1 MANNAKFEVEIY
13 GNTAQFENSLKGINT
28 AMSALKSEAGG
39 LRNALR
45 LDPSNTTLMTKLQ
58 NNLAT
63 QLEQTKNKTAQLKT
77 ELAGID
83 KSTPDGQQKFLK
95 LSKAIQDSE
104 TRAGYLERDI
114 KNLDSSISSG
124 SFNLKLKT
132 DEAESSLSRVKTGFG
147 SLKTIAIGALLEI
160 GSKIANTVQGKFGD
174 WIGGAVDTQKAM
186 ISLKNTMNFSGN
198 VGEYDSLSS
207 RMKKLAIDTNA
218 NASDTL
224 KLATTFVGLGSSA
237 EVSGNKVDNLV
248 RANQAFGGTS
258 EDLKGVALAYSQMS
272 ASGKVSAE
280 NINQLTDNNTAL
292 GASLKKTVMQ
302 MNPQLAQF
310 GSFAEAS
317 SKGKVSV
324 EMLDKAMEQ
333 LGKAGAGGT
342 ETMKDSFDSLDETIS
357 NALLPALD
365 AITPIITG
373 IVDSIAAG
381 IPKVIEWFSKLW
393 KIIKTPITGVFDGIM
408 KSIPVVIRWFSDLW
422 DAIGASGS
430 LQILKK
436 AFDSLK
442 ETFDILGSALKPVTD
457 SITSFFAGD
466 SKNVGGSI
474 DVISGAF
481 KLLSETIKGISDAL
495 KNIAK
500 TLTGVGN
507 ESELART
514 GVVGLTGA
522 FAGFAVASII
532 LSVVNALKGVKSAI
546 ETARISMMLLNDVIK
561 ANAFVIIV
569 TLIIAVVSALVY
581 FFTQTK
587 MGKEIWKNFTDWL
600 LKTWESIK
608 TFFSGLGTWFSNLW
622 TGISDAFS
630 SAWEGVTGFL
640 GGIVDGIKGFF
651 SGLGTWFGELW
662 TGITTIF
669 TNIWTT
675 VTTTVQ
681 SVVTSIITF
690 FQPLIDFFSA
700 TFGFIGAV
708 IDLAWNLILLG
719 AKLVWDGIV
728 AIFSAVV
735 GFFTPIFSAVGS
747 FIGSVF
753 GAIGSFAQG
762 AWNVIVSVFSVV
774 AAWFGSIFS
783 AVSSVVS
790 SVFSAIGGFAS
801 NAWSGITGVFSAVG
815 SWFSGIFNGVSS
827 AVSSVFNAFGG
838 FAQTAWNGITS
849 VFGKVGSW
857 FADIFNGISTTVS
870 NVFGGIT
877 RTIEGVTKTIS
888 GITDKVKGL
897 LGGSSIVLQREFV
910 DLKAKGLTQNSS
922 AIENRYNNSFTIN
935 AGNQDPTAIARA
947 VKREFELGR
956 A

>member
-13 GNTAQFENSLKGINT
+13 GNTALFENSLKGINS
-28 AMSALKSEAGG
+28 AMSALKSEASG
-39 LRNALR
+39 LKNALR
-45 LDPSNTTLMTKLQ
+45 LDPTNTTLMTKLQ

-63 QLEQTKNKTAQLKT
+63 QLEQTKNKTSQLKT

-132 DEAESSLSRVKTGFG
+132 DEAESGLNKVKSGFG
-147 SLKTIAIGALLEI
+147 SLKTVAIGALLEI
-160 GSKIANTVQGKFGD
+160 GSKVANVVTGKFGD

-258 EDLKGVALAYSQMS
+258 EDLKGVSLAYSQMS
-272 ASGKVSAE
+272 AAGKVSAE

-324 EMLDKAMEQ
+324 EMLDKALEQ
-333 LGKAGAGGT
+333 LGKAGGGGT
-342 ETMKDSFDSLDETIS
+342 ETIKDSFDSLDETIS
-357 NALLPALD
+357 DALLPALD
-365 AITPIITG
+365 SLTPIITE
-373 IVDSIAAG
+373 IVNSIADS
-381 IPKVIEWFSKLW
+381 IPKVVQSFKDLYNWIKQNWDWLSKLLV
-393 KIIKTPITGVFDGIM
+393 IIGSLVAIFVVLNAIITIFGVVMAVVTSPITLVVLAIAALIAIGVLVWKNWKTIADFA
-408 KSIPVVIRWFSDLW
+408 KSIW
-422 DAIGASGS
+422 G
-430 LQILKK
+430 
-436 AFDSLK
+436 
-442 ETFDILGSALKPVTD
+442 
-457 SITSFFAGD
+457 
-466 SKNVGGSI
+466 
-474 DVISGAF
+474 
-481 KLLSETIKGISDAL
+481 
-495 KNIAK
+495 
-500 TLTGVGN
+500 
-507 ESELART
+507 
-514 GVVGLTGA
+514 
-522 FAGFAVASII
+522 
-532 LSVVNALKGVKSAI
+532 
-546 ETARISMMLLNDVIK
+546 
-561 ANAFVIIV
+561 
-569 TLIIAVVSALVY
+569 
-581 FFTQTK
+581 
-587 MGKEIWKNFTDWL
+587 
-600 LKTWESIK
+600 SIK

-651 SGLGTWFGELW
+651 SGLGTWFSELW

-669 TNIWTT
+669 TNIWTA
-675 VTTTVQ
+675 VTTTIQ

-700 TFGFIGAV
+700 TFGLIGAV

-735 GFFTPIFSAVGS
+735 GFFTPIFSTVGS
-747 FIGSVF
+747 FVGSVF

-762 AWNVIVSVFSVV
+762 AWNVIVSVFSAV
-774 AAWFGSIFS
+774 AAWFGGIFS

-790 SVFSAIGGFAS
+790 SAFSALGGFAS
-801 NAWSGITGVFSAVG
+801 SAWGNITGVFSAVG
-815 SWFSGIFNGVSS
+815 SWFGGIFNSVSS

-838 FAQTAWNGITS
+838 FAQAAWNSITS

-897 LGGSSIVLQREFV
+897 LGGSSIVLQREFI

>member
-1 MANNAKFEVEIY
+1 MANNAKFEVEIF
-13 GNTAQFENSLKGINT
+13 GNTAQFENSLKGINS
-28 AMSALKSEAGG
+28 AMSSLKSEASS
-39 LRNALR
+39 LRSALR
-45 LDPSNTTLMTKLQ
+45 LDPTNTTLMTKLQ
-58 NNLAT
+58 SNLAN

-77 ELAGID
+77 ELSGID

-104 TRAGYLERDI
+104 TRAGYLKRDI
-114 KNLDSSISSG
+114 QNLDSSISKG
-124 SFNLKLKT
+124 SFNLKLNT
-132 DEAESSLSRVKTGFG
+132 AEAENSVEKIKSGFG
-147 SLKTIAIGALLEI
+147 SLKTVAIGALLEI
-160 GSKIANTVQGKFGD
+160 GSKIANTVTGKFGD

-258 EDLKGVALAYSQMS
+258 EDLKGVSLAYSQMS
-272 ASGKVSAE
+272 AAGKVSAE

-324 EMLDKAMEQ
+324 EMLDKALEQ
-333 LGKAGAGGT
+333 LGKAGGGGT
-342 ETMKDSFDSLDETIS
+342 ETIKDSFDSLDETIS
-357 NALLPALD
+357 DALLPALD
-365 AITPIITG
+365 SLTPIITE
-373 IVDSIAAG
+373 IVNSIADS
-381 IPKVIEWFSKLW
+381 IPKVVQSFKDLYNWIKQNWDWLSKLLV
-393 KIIKTPITGVFDGIM
+393 IIGSLVAIFIVLNAIITIFGVVMAVVTSPITLVVLAIAALIAIGVLVWKNWKTIADFA
-408 KSIPVVIRWFSDLW
+408 KSIW
-422 DAIGASGS
+422 G
-430 LQILKK
+430 
-436 AFDSLK
+436 
-442 ETFDILGSALKPVTD
+442 
-457 SITSFFAGD
+457 
-466 SKNVGGSI
+466 
-474 DVISGAF
+474 
-481 KLLSETIKGISDAL
+481 
-495 KNIAK
+495 
-500 TLTGVGN
+500 
-507 ESELART
+507 
-514 GVVGLTGA
+514 
-522 FAGFAVASII
+522 
-532 LSVVNALKGVKSAI
+532 
-546 ETARISMMLLNDVIK
+546 
-561 ANAFVIIV
+561 
-569 TLIIAVVSALVY
+569 
-581 FFTQTK
+581 
-587 MGKEIWKNFTDWL
+587 
-600 LKTWESIK
+600 SIK

-651 SGLGTWFGELW
+651 SGLGTWFSELW

-669 TNIWTT
+669 TNIWTA
-675 VTTTVQ
+675 VTTTIQ

-700 TFGFIGAV
+700 TFGLIGAV

-735 GFFTPIFSAVGS
+735 GFFTPIFSTVGS
-747 FIGSVF
+747 FVGSVF

-762 AWNVIVSVFSVV
+762 AWNVIISVFSAVV
-774 AAWFGSIFS
+774 GFFGGIFN
-783 AVSSVVS
+783 AVGSVVGA
-790 SVFSAIGGFAS
+790 VFSAIGNFARAGWNVIVS
-801 NAWSGITGVFSAVG
+801 VFSAVG
-815 SWFSGIFNGVSS
+815 SWFSGIFNGVTS
-827 AVSSVFNAFGG
+827 A
-838 FAQTAWNGITS
+838 
-849 VFGKVGSW
+849 
-857 FADIFNGISTTVS
+857 VS
-870 NVFGGIT
+870 NVFSGFSNFAKSAWDAIVNVFSGIGSWFGGIFGEVSKIVDNVLGGIT
-877 RTIEGVTKTIS
+877 KAIDGVKNTIS
-888 GITDKVKGL
+888 GITDKVKGMF
-897 LGGSSIVLQREFV
+897 GGSSIIAQREFI

>member
-198 VGEYDSLSS
+198 GAEYDALSK
-207 RMKKLAIDTNA
+207 RMQKLAQDTNA
-218 NASDTL
+218 NASDAI
-224 KLATTFVGLGSSA
+224 KLSTTFVGLGDIS
-237 EVSGNKVDNLV
+237 EVAGNKVDSLI

-258 EDLKGVALAYSQMS
+258 EDLKSVSQAYGQMS

-280 NINQLTDNNTAL
+280 NINQLTDANTAL
-292 GASLKKTVMQ
+292 GSALKTEIMKNPALAS
-302 MNPQLAQF
+302 F
-310 GSFAEAS
+310 HSFAEAS
-317 SKGKVSV
+317 EKGAVSV
-324 EMLDKAMEQ
+324 GMLDTAMQ
-333 LGKAGAGGT
+333 TLGKAGGNGT
-342 ETMKDSFDSLDETIS
+342 KTMKDSFDSLDETIS
-357 NALLPALD
+357 NALLPSLD
-365 AITPIITG
+365 AITPIVTG
-373 IVDSIAAG
+373 IVDSIANS

-608 TFFSGLGTWFSNLW
+608 TFFSGLGTWFGNLW
-622 TGISDAFS
+622 TGISSAFIS
-630 SAWEGVTGFL
+630 DWEGVTGFL

-651 SGLGTWFGELW
+651 SGLGTWFSELW

-669 TNIWTT
+669 TNIWTA

-681 SVVTSIITF
+681 SVVTSIIAF

-700 TFGFIGAV
+700 TFGLIGAV
-708 IDLAWNLILLG
+708 IELAWNLILLG

-728 AIFSAVV
+728 AIFSLAV

-747 FIGSVF
+747 FVGSVF
-753 GAIGSFAQG
+753 SAIGSFAQG
-762 AWNVIVSVFSVV
+762 SWNVIVSVFSEV
-774 AAWFGSIFS
+774 AGWFGGIFS

-790 SVFSAIGGFAS
+790 SAFSAIGGFAS

-815 SWFSGIFNGVSS
+815 SWFGGVFNGVSS
-827 AVSSVFNAFGG
+827 AVSGVFNAFGG
-838 FAQTAWNGITS
+838 FAQSAWNSITS